1 MKVQL
6 VEHSEGIVHYEGA
19 AWVVPMKNG
28 KEIRFGNDD
37 HTYSWKIYEK
47 GLIIRSTSEIEVVLT
62 CRPNRKTKGHISSEY
77 GTMDLDVETV
87 FYKKTEDHIEV
98 KYDLIQNE
106 QRQTFHFTLTMKE
119 ETTDVH

>member
-1 MKVQL
+1 
-6 VEHSEGIVHYEGA
+6 
-19 AWVVPMKNG
+19 
-28 KEIRFGNDD
+28 
-37 HTYSWKIYEK
+37 
-47 GLIIRSTSEIEVVLT
+47 
-62 CRPNRKTKGHISSEY
+62 
-77 GTMDLDVETV
+77 MDLDLETV